1 MDARGHWIGF
11 RGSLDNFFQKLSLLP
26 IIKSLIFK
34 VYSYFHKRFHQR
46 SQCLLK
52 ILAQC
57 AFFLYLHFHLL
68 SLFCY
73 LLEFQMFIVV
83 IDCLPSGSGASPV
96 NCPARVVCV
105 CVCPPTF
112 SSGNK

>member
-11 RGSLDNFFQKLSLLP
+11 RGSLDNFFQKLSLLS
-26 IIKSLIFK
+26 IIMSLIFK
-34 VYSYFHKRFHQR
+34 VYSYFHVIP
-46 SQCLLK
+46 S
-52 ILAQC
+52 
-57 AFFLYLHFHLL
+57 AFTMFIENLGSVCFFSIFAFHLL